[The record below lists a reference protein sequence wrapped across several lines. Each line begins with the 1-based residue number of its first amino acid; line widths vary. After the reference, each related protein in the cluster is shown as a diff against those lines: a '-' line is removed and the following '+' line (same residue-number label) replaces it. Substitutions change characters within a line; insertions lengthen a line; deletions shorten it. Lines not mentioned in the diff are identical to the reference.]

1 MKQDYICAGALT
13 EDALT
18 GAVSDFLYRV
28 RPHRERLW
36 DYYEGQQPVPKGEAV
51 RGRPNNLLRV
61 PFPRYI
67 TEVQTGYF
75 LGVPPTLSYERP
87 EEGRIY
93 ADLPMDHLL
102 FDIGRDM
109 SICGEGFALV
119 WLEQSGVRV
128 CRCDPLTC
136 FGIRGGEAGERR
148 VQGSFP
154 YVQPGRTVEPA
165 GRECCLFLIFS
176 RSKQVPPISA
186 NLCGYH
192 ST

>member
-13 EDALT
+13 EEALT

-93 ADLPMDHLL
+93 AELPMDHLL

-109 SICGEGFALV
+109 SICGEGFARG
-119 WLEQSGVRV
+119 WL
-128 CRCDPLTC
+128 
-136 FGIRGGEAGERR
+136 
-148 VQGSFP
+148 
-154 YVQPGRTVEPA
+154 
-165 GRECCLFLIFS
+165 
-176 RSKQVPPISA
+176 
-186 NLCGYH
+186 
-192 ST
+192 

>member
-13 EDALT
+13 EEALT

-87 EEGRIY
+87 EAGVAGTVRRAGVPVRPPRLLRHPRRRGR
-93 ADLPMDHLL
+93 
-102 FDIGRDM
+102 
-109 SICGEGFALV
+109 
-119 WLEQSGVRV
+119 
-128 CRCDPLTC
+128 
-136 FGIRGGEAGERR
+136 
-148 VQGSFP
+148 
-154 YVQPGRTVEPA
+154 
-165 GRECCLFLIFS
+165 
-176 RSKQVPPISA
+176 
-186 NLCGYH
+186 
-192 ST
+192 

>member
-13 EDALT
+13 EEALT

-136 FGIRGGEAGERR
+136 FGHPRRRGR
-148 VQGSFP
+148 
-154 YVQPGRTVEPA
+154 
-165 GRECCLFLIFS
+165 
-176 RSKQVPPISA
+176 
-186 NLCGYH
+186 
-192 ST
+192 

>member
-13 EDALT
+13 EEALT

-75 LGVPPTLSYERP
+75 LGVP
-87 EEGRIY
+87 
-93 ADLPMDHLL
+93 LP
-102 FDIGRDM
+102 FPM
-109 SICGEGFALV
+109 S
-119 WLEQSGVRV
+119 VR
-128 CRCDPLTC
+128 R
-136 FGIRGGEAGERR
+136 RGGSMPVCPWIICSLTLAG
-148 VQGSFP
+148 
-154 YVQPGRTVEPA
+154 T
-165 GRECCLFLIFS
+165 
-176 RSKQVPPISA
+176 
-186 NLCGYH
+186 
-192 ST
+192 

>member
-13 EDALT
+13 EESLT

-93 ADLPMDHLL
+93 AGLPMDHLL

-128 CRCDPLTC
+128 CR
-136 FGIRGGEAGERR
+136 
-148 VQGSFP
+148 
-154 YVQPGRTVEPA
+154 
-165 GRECCLFLIFS
+165 
-176 RSKQVPPISA
+176 
-186 NLCGYH
+186 
-192 ST
+192 